1 MVSTRMWAAPALTP
15 QQQQEARERRDTQ
28 RVGQKLQRG
37 HGDDFPLIEEGSRMT
52 AVTRTERQDRDRQ
65 RSNTSS
71 AASGAATAGGYP
83 RIPVLAP
90 GEVVFRDPRVSR
102 YSKNSSIVTKNV
114 GDFLLSVASMVCLLS
129 RKYLLVSGRTMSS
142 RIKLISNSYSRFL
155 KNGEMPGCPGQ
166 GLAEEGRARLARSIL
181 TIICTFLGKPPV
193 RPRRAGNLSRSRSF
207 DAAHVLGLHKG
218 SCDKTQ

>member
-1 MVSTRMWAAPALTP
+1 MWAAPALTP

-28 RVGQKLQRG
+28 RVGQKLQRE

-90 GEVVFRDPRVSR
+90 GDVVFRDPRVSR
-102 YSKNSSIVTKNV
+102 YSKTRPSS
-114 GDFLLSVASMVCLLS
+114 
-129 RKYLLVSGRTMSS
+129 
-142 RIKLISNSYSRFL
+142 
-155 KNGEMPGCPGQ
+155 
-166 GLAEEGRARLARSIL
+166 
-181 TIICTFLGKPPV
+181 
-193 RPRRAGNLSRSRSF
+193 
-207 DAAHVLGLHKG
+207 
-218 SCDKTQ
+218 

>member
-1 MVSTRMWAAPALTP
+1 MWAAPALTP

-71 AASGAATAGGYP
+71 AASGAATAGGYS

-114 GDFLLSVASMVCLLS
+114 GDFVLSVASMVS
-129 RKYLLVSGRTMSS
+129 PIQEISS
-142 RIKLISNSYSRFL
+142 RIRTDNVQQDQTY
-155 KNGEMPGCPGQ
+155 
-166 GLAEEGRARLARSIL
+166 
-181 TIICTFLGKPPV
+181 
-193 RPRRAGNLSRSRSF
+193 
-207 DAAHVLGLHKG
+207 
-218 SCDKTQ
+218 

>member
-129 RKYLLVSGRTMSS
+129 RKYLLVSGRT
-142 RIKLISNSYSRFL
+142 IVQQDQTY
-155 KNGEMPGCPGQ
+155 
-166 GLAEEGRARLARSIL
+166 
-181 TIICTFLGKPPV
+181 
-193 RPRRAGNLSRSRSF
+193 
-207 DAAHVLGLHKG
+207 
-218 SCDKTQ
+218 